1 MKQEDKAMTAF
12 GWRSVAVSMGIC
24 GRAGAY
30 SALKAPTF
38 SKGTVTANARRILSK
53 LEMSA

>member
-38 SKGTVTANARRILSK
+38 NKGTATPNALRILSK
-53 LEMSA
+53 LAVSA